1 MDSRRTGSLVIVG
14 CGIKLA
20 AHMTLE
26 SKAYIENSNRCFYLV
41 NDPAME
47 EWLLML
53 NPNAKSLQY
62 LYTGS
67 GLRINIYKNIS
78 SEILNHV
85 RKGEDVCVVF
95 YGHPGVF
102 VYSSHGAVNQA
113 LKEGYE
119 AKLIPGISADA
130 CLISD
135 IGFDPGQSGCQSY
148 EATDFLLYN
157 RQYDPHSHL
166 ILWQIGGIGN
176 LYLSDNNKQ
185 QKENLEI
192 LMHRLQLKYN
202 QNHEVIIYEA
212 ALYPGFDPVI
222 NRIKLCELPQTC
234 LTRISTL
241 YVPPIQQNNVDREMA
256 QKLGIPEI
264 LGVASDKDTN

>member
-1 MDSRRTGSLVIVG
+1 MQLMDSQRIGSLIIVG

-26 SKAYIENSNRCFYLV
+26 SKAYIENSKRCFYLV

-47 EWLLML
+47 HWLLML

-62 LYTGS
+62 LYAGS

-85 RKGEDVCVVF
+85 REGEDVCVVF

-102 VYSSHGAVNQA
+102 VSSSYCAINQA
-113 LKEGYE
+113 LKEGYK
-119 AKLIPGISADA
+119 AKLIPGISAED

-135 IGFDPGQSGCQSY
+135 IGFDPGQFGCQSY

-166 ILWQIGGIGN
+166 ILWQVGGIGN

-185 QKENLEI
+185 QKVNLEI
-192 LMHRLQLKYN
+192 LMHTLQLKYN
-202 QNHEVIIYEA
+202 QDHEVIIYEA
-212 ALYPGFDPVI
+212 ALYPGFDPVM
-222 NRIKLCELPQTC
+222 NRIKLSELPQAPF
-234 LTRISTL
+234 TRISTL
-241 YVPPIQQNNVDREMA
+241 YVPPIQQKNIDEAMA
-256 QKLGIPEI
+256 RKLGIAEI
-264 LGVASDKDTN
+264 LRVA